1 MTKISK
7 RRFFLYSLLIPFA
20 FFFKPSWGHPNKP
33 NLLVVWKKKRV
44 LALYRNSNMIR
55 AYRIRLGFN
64 PEGQKQKEGDGKTP
78 EGKYYITHKNP
89 NSKFYLSL
97 GINFPNQSDIKRAKK
112 NGFNPGSNIFIHGL
126 GKKNVLLHY
135 FFDWTEG
142 CIAVTN
148 KEMEEI
154 YGLVEPGTVMY
165 IYA

>member
-1 MTKISK
+1 MKKISK
-7 RRFFLYSLLIPFA
+7 RRFFLFSLLFPFI
-20 FFFKPSWGHPNKP
+20 FFKPSLGHPKKP

-44 LALYRNSNMIR
+44 LARYRDSKIIT
-55 AYRIRLGFN
+55 AYRIRLGFS
-64 PEGQKQKEGDGKTP
+64 PQGQKEKEGDGKTP

-97 GINFPNQSDIKRAKK
+97 GINFPNQSDKKRALQR
-112 NGFNPGSNIFIHGL
+112 GLNPGSDIFIHGL
-126 GKKNVLLHY
+126 GKKNILLHY

-148 KEMEEI
+148 KEIEEI
-154 YGLVEPGTVMY
+154 YGLVEPGTIIY

>member
-7 RRFFLYSLLIPFA
+7 RRFLLFSILFPFV
-20 FFFKPSWGHPNKP
+20 FFNTSWGHPNKP

-44 LALYRNSNMIR
+44 LALYRNSKMMK

-97 GINFPNQSDIKRAKK
+97 GINFPNKFDKRD
-112 NGFNPGSNIFIHGL
+112 
-126 GKKNVLLHY
+126 Y
-135 FFDWTEG
+135 E
-142 CIAVTN
+142 
-148 KEMEEI
+148 
-154 YGLVEPGTVMY
+154 
-165 IYA
+165 

>member
-7 RRFFLYSLLIPFA
+7 RRFFLFSLLFPFA
-20 FFFKPSWGHPNKP
+20 FFKTSWGHPNKP
-33 NLLVVWKKKRV
+33 NLLVVWKRKRV
-44 LALYRNSNMIR
+44 LALYTNSKMIK

-64 PEGQKQKEGDGKTP
+64 PKGQKQKEGDGKTP

-97 GINFPNQSDIKRAKK
+97 GINFPNKFDKKRALNK
-112 NGFNPGSNIFIHGL
+112 GLNPGSDIFIHGL

-135 FFDWTEG
+135 MFDWTEG

-148 KEMEEI
+148 KEIEEI
-154 YGLVEPGTVMY
+154 YELVEPGTVLY

>member
-7 RRFFLYSLLIPFA
+7 RRFFLFSILFPFV
-20 FFFKPSWGHPNKP
+20 FFKPSWGHPNKP
-33 NLLVVWKKKRV
+33 NLVVVWKKKRV
-44 LALYRNSNMIR
+44 LALYRNSNMIK

-64 PEGQKQKEGDGKTP
+64 PKGQKQKEGDGKTP

-97 GINFPNQSDIKRAKK
+97 GINFPNQFDKKRALNK
-112 NGFNPGSNIFIHGL
+112 GLNPGSDIFIHGL

-135 FFDWTEG
+135 LFDWTEG

-148 KEMEEI
+148 KEIEEI
-154 YGLVEPGTVMY
+154 YGLVEPGTVLY